1 MQLALPTLRGEP
13 SMAGLGGDEE
23 QKGPVFCETHT
34 NTKVLPSPMGG

>member
-23 QKGPVFCETHT
+23 QKGPVFCEPHT
-34 NTKVLPSPMGG
+34 DTKVHPSPTRG